1 MRGFAKLARPLHG
14 MGRPAG
20 WSGGRKQEGPA
31 MTLYQNLKAGL
42 ISTLAA
48 FVVATM
54 FIAAAAGPAV
64 TATIA

>member
-1 MRGFAKLARPLHG
+1 
-14 MGRPAG
+14 
-20 WSGGRKQEGPA
+20 